1 VVGVALVS
9 SACPGRSAPTKAKSL
24 PELRATHERL
34 HRELEERV
42 SHDPVVARVFGD
54 PGQMVLLARR
64 EWIEELMA
72 RVSGEYLDEVG
83 VDLSAVEG
91 HAEGTIRANTF
102 LGRVTVGDW
111 RVEFRIISLA
121 GVLTAGR
128 PSLSV
133 RAQDELT
140 LDLPVRL
147 RRSTGRVALS
157 FHWDSAALAN
167 LVCKDFE
174 LAQELDGVVL
184 AQTHRLAGT
193 VRFRSE
199 EGAIV
204 AVPTLE
210 DRRIPLSVDLSPD
223 SWLAVEAALR
233 SQDSAGRC
241 GSLMKP
247 EVVIGKLRALAQRG
261 IGVRLPESL
270 VKPVRLPTR
279 VEKAV
284 AVGGRSVQ
292 FGVASSDLHLSPG
305 LIWSSATFR
314 VELATAPVE
323 PATPLTGRLRIDRTA
338 NGALAL
344 ARTRPLA
351 EQQAGEDEK
360 ARAHR
365 RRTP

>member
-1 VVGVALVS
+1 MRLASLLVVGAALVS
-9 SACPGRSAPTKAKSL
+9 TSCPGRSAHAKAKTL
-24 PELRATHERL
+24 AELRATRERL
-34 HRELEERV
+34 HGELEERV
-42 SHDPVVARVFGD
+42 SHDPIVARVFAD
-54 PGQMVLLARR
+54 PGQIVLLARPA
-64 EWIEELMA
+64 WIEELMA
-72 RVSGEYLDEVG
+72 RVSGEYLDEVA
-83 VDLSAVEG
+83 VDLRAMEG
-91 HAEGTIRANTF
+91 HAEGTIRASTF

-111 RVEFRIISLA
+111 RVEFRIVALE

-133 RAQDELT
+133 RAGDELS
-140 LDLPVRL
+140 LELPIRV
-147 RRSTGRVALS
+147 RRSSGRVALR

-204 AVPTLE
+204 AVPTIA

-223 SWLAVEAALR
+223 SWFTVEAALR

-247 EVVIGKLRALAQRG
+247 ELVIGKLRALARRG
-261 IGVRLPESL
+261 IGVRLPDSL
-270 VKPVRLPTR
+270 VKPLRLPTR

-292 FGVASSDLHLSPG
+292 IGVASSNLHLSPG
-305 LIWSSATFR
+305 MLWSSASFR
-314 VELATAPVE
+314 VEPAAP
-323 PATPLTGRLRIDRTA
+323 
-338 NGALAL
+338 
-344 ARTRPLA
+344 
-351 EQQAGEDEK
+351 
-360 ARAHR
+360 
-365 RRTP
+365 